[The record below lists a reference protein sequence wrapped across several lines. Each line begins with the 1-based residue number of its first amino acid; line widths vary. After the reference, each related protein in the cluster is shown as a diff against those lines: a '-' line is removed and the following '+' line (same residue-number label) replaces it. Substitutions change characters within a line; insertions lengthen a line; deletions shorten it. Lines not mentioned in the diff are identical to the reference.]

1 MTNEVVHLA
10 HSLQHD
16 DLETAWS
23 QAVQA
28 PEAASVS
35 DYCKTIDL
43 LCEQGQT
50 SRAVTLATD
59 MVAAMTEANALDEAI
74 DIAMTVV
81 RRGAHSD
88 SLATDLAGLLH
99 RHYGEEN
106 WWPTFSDRAKL
117 DVEAVAAQSLMDFDR
132 LRSFTKGNVIYHA
145 GGWGEAIVEEFHP
158 DRQEVSIAFATG
170 RREDFPLDTII
181 DSFKPLAKDD
191 LRTMKLKN
199 MDDLQR
205 MTKEDPSGLIRIAA
219 KLYRGTI
226 QSQKVKQEL
235 VPTVVAQR
243 SWASFWKRAKTAATK
258 DPWLKVEG
266 TATRPV
272 FVLRKKPVNLAD
284 EAATALTHCN
294 DLGERIA
301 TLRDYLARGQDA
313 DVRTHILELAE
324 TTVEQAIA
332 AKKDNHAHLLDGILF
347 LVEHDRP
354 APAAAG
360 DELRAL
366 MIDEEGKLHAEAIDQ
381 LATQQSREHAVTLL
395 PDALGEQWADQI
407 LSVLGDV
414 PVSVLEPIVNRL
426 VESGNSARILEQWNR
441 VAPYPRRHPLLTY
454 LLGRLYADGEFDS
467 IQDRPDLVSVGR
479 VQLHLARVLTSDRK
493 GSSFRNRLLSRL
505 TSLLAGKRAF
515 LRRAL
520 DGISKED
527 LGSYLGIAERAG
539 EDFPQEITDIILRH
553 VSDHYPDLTATPEKP
568 FWERD
573 DAIYTTQTG
582 LNRIQEDYRVLVED
596 KIPENSKAIG
606 AAASLGDLSE
616 NSEWESAM
624 EEQRTL
630 TTRASEMDNEIRSAR
645 LIEHQQ
651 VTGEVV
657 APGTRVSL
665 RVESSGEVRN
675 YTILGPWD
683 VVDDSTINYRA
694 PIAKGLLGRSPGETG
709 EMPSANGP
717 IKVIIDSIETV

>member
-1 MTNEVVHLA
+1 M
-10 HSLQHD
+10 
-16 DLETAWS
+16 
-23 QAVQA
+23 
-28 PEAASVS
+28 
-35 DYCKTIDL
+35 
-43 LCEQGQT
+43 
-50 SRAVTLATD
+50 VT
-59 MVAAMTEANALDEAI
+59 AMTEANALDEAI
-74 DIAMTVV
+74 DLAMTVV
-81 RRGAHSD
+81 RRGAHSED
-88 SLATDLAGLLH
+88 LARDLAGLLQ
-99 RHYGEEN
+99 RRYGEET
-106 WWPTFSDRAKL
+106 WWQTFSDRAKL
-117 DVEAVAAQSLMDFDR
+117 DVESVAAQALLDFDR
-132 LRSFTKGNVIYHA
+132 LRRFTKGNVIYHA
-145 GGWGEAIVEEFHP
+145 GGWGEATVEEFHA
-158 DRQEVSIAFATG
+158 DRQELSVAFATG
-170 RREDFPLDTII
+170 RREDFPLETII
-181 DSFKPLAKDD
+181 DRFKPLAKDD
-191 LRTMKLKN
+191 LRTMKLRN
-199 MDDLQR
+199 MDELQR
-205 MTKEDPSGLIRIAA
+205 MAKEDPSGLIRIAA

-235 VPTVVAQR
+235 VPTVIASR

-294 DLGERIA
+294 DLGERVA
-301 TLRDYLARGQDA
+301 ALRDYLARGQDA

-354 APAAAG
+354 APAAAV

-366 MIDEEGKLHAEAIDQ
+366 MVDEEGKLHAAAIDQ
-381 LATQQSREHAVTLL
+381 LATQQSREHAVKLL
-395 PDALGEQWADQI
+395 PDALGEQWADQM

-414 PVSVLEPIVNRL
+414 PVSVLEPIVTRL
-426 VESGNSARILEQWNR
+426 VESGHSERLLGQWNR

-454 LLGRLYADGEFDS
+454 LLGRLYADGAFDNLE
-467 IQDRPDLVSVGR
+467 DRPDLVTVGR

-493 GSSFRNRLLSRL
+493 GSNFRNRLLSRL

-515 LRRAL
+515 LKKTL
-520 DGISKED
+520 VGISKQD
-527 LGSYLGIAERAG
+527 LSTYLGITERAG
-539 EDFPQEITDIILRH
+539 EDFPQEIVDVILRC
-553 VSDHYPDLTATPEKP
+553 VSDNYPDLTARPEKP

-573 DAIYTTQTG
+573 DVIYTTQAG
-582 LNRIQEDYRVLVED
+582 LTRIQEDYRVLVED

-630 TTRASEMDNEIRSAR
+630 TTRASDMDSEIRSAR

-651 VTGEVV
+651 ISGEVV
-657 APGTRVSL
+657 SPGTRVSL
-665 RVESSGEVRN
+665 TVAASGEVRN
-675 YTILGPWD
+675 YAVLGPWD
-683 VVDDSTINYRA
+683 VMDDSTINYRA
-694 PIAKGLLGRSPGETG
+694 PIAQGLLGLSAGETG
-709 EMPSANGP
+709 ELPSLEGP
-717 IKVIIDSIETV
+717 VKVVIDSVETV